1 MTKMKALR
9 WGVFLSLFLGALS
22 ARAELQVYSGSNVFG
37 LAPTASAADFA
48 MTLGQ
53 PTAELPL
60 QGGRRGL
67 LYGNS
72 LMLIFEG
79 DNLREARCWLLPRFT
94 GDLYLGW
101 LQGVPGRA
109 GLEGFVLDDR
119 VRLGMPRHE
128 AESAL
133 QGLEGSA
140 DQNSAVALKHGQP
153 IWLGFGSA
161 DSHAQA
167 EDGEPQVLVS
177 LTVHF
182 DAQPA
187 R

>member
-1 MTKMKALR
+1 MSIKT
-9 WGVFLSLFLGALS
+9 VFKRAVFCSLLLTCLS

-37 LAPTASAADFA
+37 LVPTASPADVA

-60 QGGRRGL
+60 HGGRRGL

-72 LMLIFEG
+72 LMLVFDGER
-79 DNLREARCWLLPRFT
+79 LREVRCWLVPRFT

-101 LQGVPGRA
+101 LQEVPARA

-119 VRLGMPRHE
+119 LRLGMPREE

-133 QGLEGSA
+133 AGLEGSA
-140 DQNSAVALKHGQP
+140 DQHSAVAIKHGQP

-161 DSHAQA
+161 DSHGQA
-167 EDGEPQVLVS
+167 EGGEPQVLVS

-182 DAQPA
+182 DAQQA

>member
-1 MTKMKALR
+1 MTIMKALR
-9 WGVFLSLFLGALS
+9 RTVFLCLLLGCLS

-37 LAPTASAADFA
+37 LAPTASPADFV

-53 PTAELPL
+53 PSAELPL
-60 QGGRRGL
+60 HGGRRGM

-72 LMLIFEG
+72 LMLVFAG
-79 DNLREARCWLLPRFT
+79 DSLREVRCWLVPRFG

-101 LQGVPGRA
+101 LQEVPARA

-119 VRLGMPRHE
+119 LRLGMPREE
-128 AESAL
+128 AEPLL

-140 DQNSAVALKHGQP
+140 DQNSAVAIKHGQP

-167 EDGEPQVLVS
+167 EDGAPQVLVS

-182 DAQPA
+182 NAGRA